1 MGLFPQPIRNGLGV
15 YTRDMVCETYEFP
28 ERRNC
33 SVILLKQGLSKRT
46 KRDGS
51 VLLSKEASFTGST
64 MKDCPDFFGLVHPA
78 RKSGTATGTVRYIA
92 LGHIARRRQSHFLLH
107 RCDHFLGY
115 GQRPAL
121 EAIHTL
127 LYHIRDMGKNFNE
140 LHEN

>member
-1 MGLFPQPIRNGLGV
+1 
-15 YTRDMVCETYEFP
+15 MVCAETYEFP
-28 ERRNC
+28 ERRE
-33 SVILLKQGLSKRT
+33 LLCNFVEAGTDASERSETGLS
-46 KRDGS
+46 
-51 VLLSKEASFTGST
+51 LLQQNYIVYGGVTNL

-78 RKSGTATGTVRYIA
+78 RKKAGQPPALLGIRYIA
-92 LGHIARRRQSHFLLH
+92 LGHIACRRQSHFLLH

-140 LHEN
+140 RHEN